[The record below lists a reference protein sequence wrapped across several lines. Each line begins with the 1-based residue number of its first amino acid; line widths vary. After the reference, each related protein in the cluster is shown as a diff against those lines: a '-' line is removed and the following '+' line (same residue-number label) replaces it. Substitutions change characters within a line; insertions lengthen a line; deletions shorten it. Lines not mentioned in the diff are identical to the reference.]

1 MRWNWDWLERHWV
14 APAYPG
20 SVLLGL
26 AIFFF
31 GAATNTLAGWLYVMS
46 GASFALLGMAAVLPR
61 RSLRQLRISRRP
73 IDPISAGDR
82 LSIEVLIHN
91 DSDQAKTLL
100 QVQDQLP
107 YVLGSAAR
115 TAIEY
120 IEAHSTHR
128 WIYYQPSHRRGIY
141 RWQTLQ
147 LRTATPF
154 GLFWCRREQQV
165 HTKAIVYPKVLPLS
179 HCPLVDDIGQED
191 SPQLN
196 SDTRL
201 QNAVSGL
208 TRSLRPYRW
217 GDPTRLIHW
226 RTSARYGELR
236 VRELEMLTG
245 GQAVVIGLDTQ
256 IPWPVLPPTPA
267 STDPLPEKDDAFEQA
282 VIVAASLY
290 FYAGRQSLQAKIWTA
305 ATGLVQGNRR
315 VLEVLA
321 ATHPQ
326 EDLKGEPPPHQ
337 PLIWLTCNP
346 TSLATLPPDSR
357 WVFWPTA
364 DSASPPPVPLPGLM
378 MQTEVPLAV
387 QLQSFL
393 WVNGRNVE

>member
-1 MRWNWDWLERHWV
+1 MKWIWDWLERYWV
-14 APAYPG
+14 APAYAG
-20 SVLLGL
+20 TVLLGL
-26 AIFFF
+26 SIFFF

-46 GASFALLGMAAVLPR
+46 GVSFALLGMAAVLPV
-61 RSLRQLRISRRP
+61 RSLRQLRISRCL

-82 LSIEVLIHN
+82 LSVEVLIHN
-91 DSDQAKTLL
+91 DSNQAKTLL

-107 YVLGSAAR
+107 YVLGPPVQ
-115 TAIEY
+115 TAIEL
-120 IEAHSTHR
+120 IDAHSTYR
-128 WIYYQPSHRRGIY
+128 WLYYQPSYRRGIY

-147 LRTATPF
+147 LRTATPL
-154 GLFWCRREQQV
+154 GLFWCRRDQQV
-165 HTKAIVYPKVLPLS
+165 RAKAIVYPKVLPLS

-196 SDTRL
+196 NDARL

-226 RTSARYGELR
+226 RTSARYGDLR
-236 VRELEMLTG
+236 VRELEVFTG
-245 GQAVVIGLDTQ
+245 GQAVIIGLDTQ
-256 IPWPVLPPTPA
+256 MPWPVLPPTPA
-267 STDPLPEKDDAFEQA
+267 STDTPPEKDDAFEQA

-305 ATGLVQGNRR
+305 ATGLIQGNRR

-321 ATHPQ
+321 ATNPQ
-326 EDLKGEPPPHQ
+326 EDLKADPPPHQ

-346 TSLATLPPDSR
+346 ASLATLPAGSR
-357 WVFWPTA
+357 WVLWQTA
-364 DSASPPPVPLPGLM
+364 DSPAPPATSLPGLI
-378 MQTEVPLAV
+378 MQTEAPLAV
-387 QLQSFL
+387 QLQSPL
-393 WVNGRNVE
+393 WANRVV